1 MCTFNIK
8 SESNIHSKLHQQL
21 QPIPVSFRVLL
32 YPTYYCNRISQQY
45 NGLWFPQ
52 CDVLLVSTTLFV
64 GICWPFYII
73 GSLNDSIV
81 SNLSRTKN
89 KIETVCSLTLKYC
102 FAFTAHVDLNL
113 IKIGSSIIDGTTQWK
128 LAVDYLGQPHSSVMV
143 SRNGATGRPAS
154 A

>member
-1 MCTFNIK
+1 MCALNIK
-8 SESNIHSKLHQQL
+8 TESNIHSKLHLQL

-32 YPTYYCNRISQQY
+32 YPTYYCNRIRQQY

-52 CDVLLVSTTLFV
+52 CEVLLVSTTLFV

-89 KIETVCSLTLKYC
+89 KIEEVCRLTLKYC
-102 FAFTAHVDLNL
+102 FAFNAD
-113 IKIGSSIIDGTTQWK
+113 SSRCGFESNK
-128 LAVDYLGQPHSSVMV
+128 KSVALSSMEQR
-143 SRNGATGRPAS
+143 SGNWL
-154 A
+154 